1 MKVIFLKIKGY
12 LLHSFILKMDCY
24 VFEEKGGDHCL
35 LFLLLTQNKN
45 PALCSIVSI
54 FLIKECMP
62 SSFRCK
68 LQYRDVDLYYCWKV
82 SLEFTLKTQRSKL
95 SQFSKIWLNL
105 LKYPTFSKVFAIFL
119 DYAKNI
125 SIYFQIII
133 QFTYGIFLLYY
144 FASHFI
150 LGYLISNRR
159 RLSL

>member
-24 VFEEKGGDHCL
+24 VFEGKGGDHCL

-68 LQYRDVDLYYCWKV
+68 LQYRDVWSLLLLESKFGIHFEDPEVKVVPIFQNMIKPIKISYIFWSFCYFLGLCKKYFNFFSNYYSIHLWHFPV
-82 SLEFTLKTQRSKL
+82 
-95 SQFSKIWLNL
+95 IL
-105 LKYPTFSKVFAIFL
+105 LCKSF
-119 DYAKNI
+119 
-125 SIYFQIII
+125 YF
-133 QFTYGIFLLYY
+133 GLP
-144 FASHFI
+144 
-150 LGYLISNRR
+150 NK
-159 RLSL
+159 

>member
-68 LQYRDVDLYYCWKV
+68 LQYRDVWSLLL
-82 SLEFTLKTQRSKL
+82 LEFTLKTQRSKL

-125 SIYFQIII
+125 SISFQIII

-150 LGYLISNRR
+150 LGYLISNRCFVP
-159 RLSL
+159 L